1 MLPLSAC
8 CRMACGLEWGKMTA
22 MSSLLTLCQATSTA
36 VALVLC
42 LAVCS
47 SSMLQMSSVL
57 QGGKVSS
64 IMAVAACNAYY
75 CIIQASY
82 VEPVSR
88 DTDQALTFATAAA
101 IVVLMGLFCF
111 L

>member
-1 MLPLSAC
+1 
-8 CRMACGLEWGKMTA
+8 MTA
-22 MSSLLTLCQATSTA
+22 VSSLLTLYQATSTA
-36 VALVLC
+36 VALALC

-47 SSMLQMSSVL
+47 SLTLRMSSVL

-64 IMAVAACNAYY
+64 IMAAAACNAYY

-88 DTDQALTFATAAA
+88 DTEQALTFATAAV